1 MPLTLIHANLLNR
14 CYRFA
19 GALGLLFASVL
30 AGQQTQFQGSV
41 PSGTASPTPLALTL
55 HDAIDRGLKANL
67 GLLVSGSSSEIA
79 RGQRLRALSALM
91 PQVSGQVS
99 ETVEQLNLKTIG
111 FTFSLPGFAV
121 PSIVGPFQYTDL
133 RASASITVFD
143 YNKWK
148 NYRSSQESQRAAQLS
163 YQDARDLVVQ
173 AVANAYLQVTADASR
188 AEAIRAQVAT
198 DQALYD
204 RTADQKKAGTSP
216 GIDVLRSQVELKTQQ
231 QRLLAQENQLAKD
244 KLALGRV
251 IGLPIGQDFNIAET
265 VPFAP
270 LASITQEQALRA
282 ALEQRPDYQAA
293 KAQVRA
299 AEETVRATR
308 AERYPTVGVSGDY
321 GDIGPTIGNSHGT
334 FTFIA
339 SMKFNIFDG
348 GRISADAIQAR
359 AALKQ
364 RQDELADLGGQ
375 IDYQVRAAFL
385 DIQSAADQVAVAK
398 SNLELAN
405 QTLEQSRDRF
415 SAGVTD
421 NIEVVQA
428 QQSVASANDNLI
440 YALYAHNLAKVA
452 LARAL
457 GAAEQGIQK
466 FMEVK

>member
-1 MPLTLIHANLLNR
+1 MTLTRIHANLP
-14 CYRFA
+14 YRRYRVA
-19 GALGLLFASVL
+19 SGLSLLFASAL
-30 AGQQTQFQGSV
+30 AGQQSQFQGSV
-41 PSGTASPTPLALTL
+41 PSGTATSTPLALTL
-55 HDAIDRGLKANL
+55 HDAIDRGLQANL
-67 GLLVSGSSSEIA
+67 GLLVSATASEIA
-79 RGQRLRALSALM
+79 RGQRLRALSALL

-111 FTFSLPGFAV
+111 FDFSIPGVAI

-148 NYRSSQESQRAAQLS
+148 NYRSFQESQRAAQLS
-163 YQDARDLVVQ
+163 YRDARDLVVQ
-173 AVANAYLQVTADASR
+173 AVANAYLLVTADASR
-188 AEAIRAQVAT
+188 AESIRAQVAT

-216 GIDVLRSQVELKTQQ
+216 GIDVLRSEVELKTQQ

-251 IGLPIGQDFNIAET
+251 IGLPNGQDFHIADAE
-265 VPFAP
+265 PYSP
-270 LASITQEQALRA
+270 LASITQEQALRT

-293 KAQVRA
+293 QAQVRA

-308 AERYPTVGVSGDY
+308 AERYPTAGVTGDY
-321 GDIGPTIGNSHGT
+321 GDVGPTIGESHGT
-334 FTFIA
+334 FTFMA
-339 SMKFNIFDG
+339 ALKFNIFDG
-348 GRISADAIQAR
+348 GRISSDEIQAK
-359 AALKQ
+359 AVLKQ
-364 RQDELADLGGQ
+364 RRDELADLGGQ

-398 SNLELAN
+398 TNLDLAN
-405 QTLEQSRDRF
+405 QTLEQARDRF
-415 SAGVTD
+415 TAGVTD

-440 YALYAHNLAKVA
+440 FALYSHNLAKVA

-457 GAAEQGIQK
+457 GAAEQGIRK
-466 FMEVK
+466 LMEVK